1 MPAFV
6 IGQGD
11 RRPTLTATLTQDGDA
26 IDLTAASGVEL
37 RALKSDG
44 TTGFSGS
51 CTITGASTGDV
62 SYAFAAG
69 DTASPGDYRL
79 AFVIDWG
86 SSIYQTVPTSQSSTL
101 RVVASFTA
109 DT

>member
-6 IGQGD
+6 IGQDD
-11 RRPTLTATLTQDGDA
+11 RRPALTATLTQDGAA
-26 IDLTAASGVEL
+26 IDLTSASGVEL
-37 RALKSDG
+37 RAIKSDG

-51 CTITGASTGDV
+51 CTVTGASSGAV

-86 SSIYQTVPTSQSSTL
+86 SSIYQTVPTSQTSLL
-101 RVVASFTA
+101 RVTPSFTV

>member
-11 RRPTLTATLTQDGDA
+11 RRPTLTATLTEDGSA
-26 IDLTAASGVEL
+26 IDLTAADGVEL

-44 TTGFSGS
+44 TTGFTGECSV
-51 CTITGASTGDV
+51 TGASTGAV
-62 SYAFAAG
+62 SYSFAAG
-69 DTASPGDYRL
+69 DTDIPGDYRL

-86 SSIYQTVPTSQSSTL
+86 SSIYQTVPTSQASTL